1 MAGYEG
7 QALIQVF
14 LGRDVG
20 WLMSILVYGRLVV
33 FVAVELCPAQVVF
46 SKQSSGHDLASQI
59 DLVCPDDFLST
70 MSHLIW
76 VISFKHFFFSSLPGE
91 MIQF

>member
-33 FVAVELCPAQVVF
+33 FVAENCAQVVF

-76 VISFKHFFFSSLPGE
+76 VISFKHFLFSSLPGE